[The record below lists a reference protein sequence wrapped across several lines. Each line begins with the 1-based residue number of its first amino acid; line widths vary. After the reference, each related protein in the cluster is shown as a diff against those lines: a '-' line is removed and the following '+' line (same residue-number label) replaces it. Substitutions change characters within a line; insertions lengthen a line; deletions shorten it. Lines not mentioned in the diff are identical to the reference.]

1 MDNCIEPV
9 VTSNAEPKK
18 MGRAVSYNQMVLLKD
33 SRRRKL
39 KAIPYRTCKMIKIW
53 IFSEILEA
61 VLL

>member
-33 SRRRKL
+33 SRRRK
-39 KAIPYRTCKMIKIW
+39 IK
-53 IFSEILEA
+53 SYTL
-61 VLL
+61 